1 MKNVPK
7 FAIAFLILLCA
18 LAAVAQ
24 DVAQK
29 CDDDVVITIERTSCF
44 GSCPIYSAKIHADG
58 SVVYVGKEF
67 VKEIGERRFKIT
79 PERVQE
85 LIKEFQRLDYASL
98 KDKYDTDEN
107 GNSVTDLPTTITS
120 ICLDGKKKKVVNYYG
135 APRKLDELED
145 KIDSLAGL
153 YKYLGPL

>member
-7 FAIAFLILLCA
+7 FAMAFLVLLCA
-18 LAAVAQ
+18 LPAVAQ
-24 DVAQK
+24 N
-29 CDDDVVITIERTSCF
+29 CDDNIVITIQRSSCY
-44 GSCPIYSAKIHADG
+44 GPCPIYSAKIYADG

-85 LIKEFQRLDYASL
+85 LIKEFQRIDYASL
-98 KDKYDTDEN
+98 KDKYDADEN
-107 GNSVTDLPTTITS
+107 GNSLTDLPTTITS
-120 ICLDGKKKKVVNYYG
+120 ICLDGKKKKVVNYFG

-153 YKYLGPL
+153 YNYLGPL